1 MTPQA
6 DTSLHDDLTFM
17 RALAEAGRNA
27 PLTSGP
33 YFLTAGLV
41 FGLASFVAWAVATGH
56 TLLPPQA
63 QVWVWLAAM
72 VVYLPVI
79 WFLNRAQ
86 LGRPGSVV
94 MVNRAIGMMWS
105 GLGSG
110 IGIMFLAGMV
120 LAVRYACRLG
130 DVSLADPGGVRRG
143 VERHRRHRGPVLAAG
158 RGGGGLRRRAGRG
171 RDDRQS
177 GPPAALRAAD
187 PAAGGAAGLGPAAPG
202 RPGGVTDHG

>member
-120 LAVRYACRLG
+120 LAWRCGTPVVWAMFP
-130 DVSLADPGGVRRG
+130 SLILAVYGAGWSATAVIAGQSWLRG
-143 VERHRRHRGPVLAAG
+143 VAAGAFAGALAVAAMIDSPVLLLLYGLLILLLVALPG
-158 RGGGGLRRRAGRG
+158 WVLLRREG
-171 RDDRQS
+171 
-177 GPPAALRAAD
+177 RAA
-187 PAAGGAAGLGPAAPG
+187 
-202 RPGGVTDHG
+202 